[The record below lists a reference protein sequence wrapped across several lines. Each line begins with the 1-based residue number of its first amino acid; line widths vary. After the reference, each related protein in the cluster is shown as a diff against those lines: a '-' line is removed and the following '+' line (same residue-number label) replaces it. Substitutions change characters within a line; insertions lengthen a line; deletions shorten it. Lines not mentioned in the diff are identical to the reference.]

1 MPSRPEDEAIWEE
14 VDWKSEREAWVM
26 GERGVVAGVEAK
38 VWRRWVESGE
48 GVAEVRGGS
57 SRRRER

>member
-1 MPSRPEDEAIWEE
+1 
-14 VDWKSEREAWVM
+14 M

>member
-1 MPSRPEDEAIWEE
+1 MVAEDADAMAEDVEVASARAALVREE
-14 VDWKSEREAWVM
+14 V
-26 GERGVVAGVEAK
+26 GVVEGEMK
-38 VWRRWVESGE
+38 VVRSWVARGE